1 MNPSTMAPIRR
12 RVYKVIARQLAGWAL
27 CLVVTAAPAQ
37 KLLGLRLDR
46 ATLLPGQF
54 VEVSVEVDLGPR
66 SRCGVHLSFGD
77 GEDRDI
83 NAEHPVELQYKKYER
98 PGRYVIRV
106 VGKALNRGFISP
118 EACAS
123 TVSISI
129 DVLDA
134 AAPSSRD
141 TDRENR
147 LRQREDA
154 LDGKAGALKAAESQ
168 LGHREREADARLA
181 EAGRK
186 LDERERRVAAR
197 EAQLA
202 ARANALPPVA
212 APAPGLAAVPPPAAA
227 PAPAPTSKPA
237 KPIKT
242 PKDDSLKVWN

>member
-12 RVYKVIARQLAGWAL
+12 RVYKVIARQLAGLTL

-83 NAEHPVELQYKKYER
+83 NAEHPVELQYKKFER

-106 VGKALNRGFISP
+106 VGKALNRGFLSP

-123 TVSISI
+123 TVSSTI

-134 AAPSSRD
+134 AVPSARD
-141 TDRENR
+141 ADRENR
-147 LRQREDA
+147 VRQREDA
-154 LDGKAGALKAAESQ
+154 LDSKAGAIRSAEAQ
-168 LGHREREADARLA
+168 LAQRERDADNRLA
-181 EAGRK
+181 DAGRK
-186 LDERERRVAAR
+186 LDERERRLAAR
-197 EAQLA
+197 EAQVA
-202 ARANALPPVA
+202 ARASALPVA
-212 APAPGLAAVPPPAAA
+212 APAPAIATVPAPIPA
-227 PAPAPTSKPA
+227 PAPAPKPA
-237 KPIKT
+237 KPVKA